1 MNIKLQSNVFLFY
14 VYTSSTLSAMTLTKV
29 NCWKEKESLILCLTP
44 CVTPFSFLLG
54 IPAATVFVAMAAR
67 YGDSDV
73 IHVQTNERRVLD
85 AYVRLAEDEQNFTRI
100 DFDQASRWAFTG
112 FFLLFQLNSLNII
125 MPAHENMILR

>member
-1 MNIKLQSNVFLFY
+1 MFH
-14 VYTSSTLSAMTLTKV
+14 TS
-29 NCWKEKESLILCLTP
+29 
-44 CVTPFSFLLG
+44 LG

-112 FFLLFQLNSLNII
+112 FVCYFSLH
-125 MPAHENMILR
+125 PYR